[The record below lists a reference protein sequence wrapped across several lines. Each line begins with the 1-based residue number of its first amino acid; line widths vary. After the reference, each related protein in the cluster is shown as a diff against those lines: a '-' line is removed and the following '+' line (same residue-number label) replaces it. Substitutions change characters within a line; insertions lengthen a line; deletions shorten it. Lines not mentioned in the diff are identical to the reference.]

1 MTDEELISE
10 LRRVGNDDA
19 AARIEKL
26 VGLVKD
32 AFFEGFSQGY
42 DGGWI
47 RNDPSLAWSESD
59 TLADMGRK

>member
-10 LRRVGNDDA
+10 LRRIGNDDA

-26 VGLVKD
+26 IGLVKD
-32 AFFEGFSQGY
+32 AFFEGFSEGC

-47 RNDPSLAWSESD
+47 EGDPSLAWSKSEV
-59 TLADMGRK
+59 LADMGRK